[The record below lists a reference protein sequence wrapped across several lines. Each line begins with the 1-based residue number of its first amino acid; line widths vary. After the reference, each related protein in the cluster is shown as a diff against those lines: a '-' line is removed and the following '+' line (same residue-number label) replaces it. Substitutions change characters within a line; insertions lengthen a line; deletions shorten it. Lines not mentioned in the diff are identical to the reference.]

1 MRILLGILYLVTA
14 NFAKECLVQ
23 LEDTRTYK
31 CVWNFDKKRF
41 KTIDSELHVAPTK
54 TQIKLIERSPQIL
67 KCNDSQANDAQVKLK
82 WIVRSRQILRG
93 KEVKQASLSAKF
105 AFYPLDGKSYI
116 PFENE
121 QPDVQITVREPS
133 SFIVFN
139 QQFYPHD
146 THLHIDCVSISI
158 PPADVTFERKNR
170 ESGDFEEIDRELLMS
185 VEGTF
190 ERGFIWNTTLD
201 DDTELRCTST
211 RNGNK
216 YTAIKS
222 IIVADEAFTVFSA
235 IEKSDKATSLELPNV
250 IYEGD
255 NVKLTCVVPNGAA
268 DWNVSWRFKNN
279 DLESSDTEVKG
290 HSKLVVLDLKDITPS
305 SSGKYQCVVKKGES
319 EEFQE
324 IVLKV
329 ESISKPYHTDAESR
343 STVTV
348 NYDETFV
355 IDCGMTGNPLPDVKW
370 FKDGHPYTSGD
381 MEGSILKVS
390 RARAEDDG
398 QFQCL
403 AVNRAGLTSNFIEVQ
418 VDNVPER
425 SSFFYWF
432 LTILVL
438 AAIILICY
446 LFYKLR
452 ANKKITKQKDIQL
465 NMLYLMK
472 QNDPGPLPEN
482 LKLLPIEERADYLR
496 YPEEFEIARENLEI
510 CEKIGSGMFG
520 FVNKGYLS
528 MADPKSQI
536 EYKTRLPVAIK
547 STKKSFDMELQ
558 TMLFEELKIMCAIEK
573 HPNVI
578 SLIGAVTTNMRKG
591 EFYLVTEYADNG
603 DLLNYLRKHRETFHN
618 TLIDMEEPVVNENY
632 SVPSQQIEYTRL
644 LPSSDILSTADLLS
658 FALQIANGM
667 EFLAAVPCVH
677 RDLAARNANDAQV
690 KLKWIVRSRQILRGK
705 EVKQASLSAKF
716 AFYPLDGKSY
726 IPFENEQ
733 PDVQITVREP
743 SSFIVFNQQF
753 YPPDTHLHID
763 CVSISIPPADVTFER
778 KNRESGDF
786 EEIDRE
792 LLMSVEGTFE
802 RGFIWNTT
810 LDDDTELRC
819 TSTRNGNKYTAIK
832 SIIVA
837 DEAFTVFSAIEKS
850 DKATSLDFQIDITP
864 SSSGK
869 YQCVVK
875 KGESEEFQE
884 IVLKVESISK
894 PYHTDAESRST
905 VTVNYDET
913 FVIDCGMTGNPLPDV
928 KWFKDGHPY
937 TSGDMEGS
945 ILKVS
950 RARAEDDGQ
959 FQCLAVNRAG
969 LTSNFIE
976 VQVDNVPER
985 SSFFYWFLTILVLAA
1000 IILICYL
1007 FYKLRANK
1015 KITKQKDIQ
1024 LNMLY
1029 LMKQNDPGPLP
1040 ENLKLLPIE
1049 ERADYLR
1056 YPEEFEIAREN
1067 LEICEKIGSGMF
1079 GFVNKGYLS
1088 MADPKSQIEYKT
1100 RLPVAIKSTKK
1111 SFDMELQT
1119 MLFEELKIMCAIEK
1133 HPNVISLIGA
1143 VTTNM
1148 RKGEFYL
1155 VTEYADNGDLLNYLR
1170 KHRETFHNTLIDMEE
1185 PVVNENYSVPSQQI
1199 EYTRLLPSSDILST
1213 ADLLSFALQIA
1224 NGMEFLAA
1232 VPVRILIILT
1242 SSNSSISVCPSRFSC
1257 TKCIDHIL
1265 KNLQN
1270 CRFWT
1275 CQTIKNGKQ
1284 VTLPVRWMAPESV
1297 QTYKFTEKTDVWS
1310 YGITL
1315 YEIFTLGNRPYA
1327 QVPNE
1332 QLEEFLRSGMRNE
1345 QPEYCH
1351 DDLYALMKNCWH
1363 KSPDVRPNFNTCV
1376 HYLKAHLKECA
1387 GELLNR
1393 VDGQLHLELEEQYK
1407 LEEWLMKNRPDIQGG
1422 TFTRKPKNNEEE
1434 EAPTERYLI
1443 VESST

>member
-1 MRILLGILYLVTA
+1 M
-14 NFAKECLVQ
+14 
-23 LEDTRTYK
+23 
-31 CVWNFDKKRF
+31 
-41 KTIDSELHVAPTK
+41 
-54 TQIKLIERSPQIL
+54 
-67 KCNDSQANDAQVKLK
+67 ANDAQVKLK

-139 QQFYPHD
+139 QQFYPPD

-418 VDNVPER
+418 VDNVRER

-677 RDLAARNANDAQV
+677 RDLAARN
-690 KLKWIVRSRQILRGK
+690 
-705 EVKQASLSAKF
+705 
-716 AFYPLDGKSY
+716 
-726 IPFENEQ
+726 
-733 PDVQITVREP
+733 
-743 SSFIVFNQQF
+743 
-753 YPPDTHLHID
+753 
-763 CVSISIPPADVTFER
+763 
-778 KNRESGDF
+778 
-786 EEIDRE
+786 
-792 LLMSVEGTFE
+792 
-802 RGFIWNTT
+802 
-810 LDDDTELRC
+810 
-819 TSTRNGNKYTAIK
+819 
-832 SIIVA
+832 
-837 DEAFTVFSAIEKS
+837 
-850 DKATSLDFQIDITP
+850 
-864 SSSGK
+864 
-869 YQCVVK
+869 
-875 KGESEEFQE
+875 
-884 IVLKVESISK
+884 VLI
-894 PYHTDAESRST
+894 
-905 VTVNYDET
+905 
-913 FVIDCGMTGNPLPDV
+913 
-928 KWFKDGHPY
+928 
-937 TSGDMEGS
+937 
-945 ILKVS
+945 
-950 RARAEDDGQ
+950 
-959 FQCLAVNRAG
+959 
-969 LTSNFIE
+969 
-976 VQVDNVPER
+976 
-985 SSFFYWFLTILVLAA
+985 
-1000 IILICYL
+1000 
-1007 FYKLRANK
+1007 
-1015 KITKQKDIQ
+1015 
-1024 LNMLY
+1024 
-1029 LMKQNDPGPLP
+1029 
-1040 ENLKLLPIE
+1040 
-1049 ERADYLR
+1049 
-1056 YPEEFEIAREN
+1056 
-1067 LEICEKIGSGMF
+1067 
-1079 GFVNKGYLS
+1079 
-1088 MADPKSQIEYKT
+1088 
-1100 RLPVAIKSTKK
+1100 
-1111 SFDMELQT
+1111 
-1119 MLFEELKIMCAIEK
+1119 
-1133 HPNVISLIGA
+1133 
-1143 VTTNM
+1143 
-1148 RKGEFYL
+1148 
-1155 VTEYADNGDLLNYLR
+1155 
-1170 KHRETFHNTLIDMEE
+1170 
-1185 PVVNENYSVPSQQI
+1185 
-1199 EYTRLLPSSDILST
+1199 
-1213 ADLLSFALQIA
+1213 
-1224 NGMEFLAA
+1224 
-1232 VPVRILIILT
+1232 T
-1242 SSNSSISVCPSRFSC
+1242 SSKICRIADFGLAKRY
-1257 TKCIDHIL
+1257 TD
-1265 KNLQN
+1265 KNYY
-1270 CRFWT
+1270 R
-1275 CQTIKNGKQ
+1275 IKNGKQ

>member
-1 MRILLGILYLVTA
+1 MRVLLGVLYLVTA
-14 NFAKECLVQ
+14 NFAYQAPTIDVEEHLVQ
-23 LEDTRTYK
+23 KHASIGRFIELKEHDTLILKCHGRFDDLTFKFPSMDGHFGFDPIAFQNRVEEEIDDGFGDTVLTITDVRESDTGTYSCVSEEHSSLNDTIHVFVHGAQVFLPLTSVMFRYTEGDDIIVPCKTTKFVEKNDIELYANDALIKSASKNFDQRVGYQITKKLYDMKSIDVVTFTCKHKNEPKQEVDYTISVKENDDLDNDFKFYWDKGFDWPHVGYNYSQTCHLVHNGTKEFAPFYHELHIECDECTNTMGSHVFVERHRLSGNQISTTFRIEHLELEDTSTYK
-31 CVWNFDKKRF
+31 CVWNFDKKLF
-41 KTIDSELHVAPTK
+41 KTIDYELHVAPTRP
-54 TQIKLIERSPQIL
+54 QIKLIERSPQIL
-67 KCNDSQANDAQVKLK
+67 RV
-82 WIVRSRQILRG
+82 
-93 KEVKQASLSAKF
+93 KEVKQTSLSAKF
-105 AFYPLDGKSYI
+105 AVYPLDGESYTATWSRTYNSSIKVGPQSETIITDELRTVSAKNFGNGVFSETLDLKSGAMTTSMSGTYRLSI
-116 PFENE
+116 SHMNTSQSVQWEVAIENE

-139 QQFYPHD
+139 QQFYPPD

-185 VEGTF
+185 VGGTF
-190 ERGFIWNTTLD
+190 ERGFIWNTTLY

-370 FKDGHPYTSGD
+370 FKGGHQYTSGD

-618 TLIDMEEPVVNENY
+618 TLIDMGEPVIDENY
-632 SVPSQQIEYTRL
+632 LVPNSIKKKKYLFDDQQTESTRL
-644 LPSSDILSTADLLS
+644 LPSGDHLSTSDLLS

-677 RDLAARNANDAQV
+677 RDLAARN
-690 KLKWIVRSRQILRGK
+690 
-705 EVKQASLSAKF
+705 
-716 AFYPLDGKSY
+716 
-726 IPFENEQ
+726 
-733 PDVQITVREP
+733 
-743 SSFIVFNQQF
+743 
-753 YPPDTHLHID
+753 
-763 CVSISIPPADVTFER
+763 
-778 KNRESGDF
+778 
-786 EEIDRE
+786 
-792 LLMSVEGTFE
+792 
-802 RGFIWNTT
+802 
-810 LDDDTELRC
+810 
-819 TSTRNGNKYTAIK
+819 
-832 SIIVA
+832 
-837 DEAFTVFSAIEKS
+837 
-850 DKATSLDFQIDITP
+850 
-864 SSSGK
+864 
-869 YQCVVK
+869 
-875 KGESEEFQE
+875 
-884 IVLKVESISK
+884 VLI
-894 PYHTDAESRST
+894 
-905 VTVNYDET
+905 
-913 FVIDCGMTGNPLPDV
+913 
-928 KWFKDGHPY
+928 
-937 TSGDMEGS
+937 
-945 ILKVS
+945 
-950 RARAEDDGQ
+950 
-959 FQCLAVNRAG
+959 
-969 LTSNFIE
+969 
-976 VQVDNVPER
+976 
-985 SSFFYWFLTILVLAA
+985 
-1000 IILICYL
+1000 
-1007 FYKLRANK
+1007 
-1015 KITKQKDIQ
+1015 
-1024 LNMLY
+1024 
-1029 LMKQNDPGPLP
+1029 
-1040 ENLKLLPIE
+1040 
-1049 ERADYLR
+1049 
-1056 YPEEFEIAREN
+1056 
-1067 LEICEKIGSGMF
+1067 
-1079 GFVNKGYLS
+1079 
-1088 MADPKSQIEYKT
+1088 
-1100 RLPVAIKSTKK
+1100 
-1111 SFDMELQT
+1111 
-1119 MLFEELKIMCAIEK
+1119 
-1133 HPNVISLIGA
+1133 
-1143 VTTNM
+1143 
-1148 RKGEFYL
+1148 
-1155 VTEYADNGDLLNYLR
+1155 
-1170 KHRETFHNTLIDMEE
+1170 
-1185 PVVNENYSVPSQQI
+1185 
-1199 EYTRLLPSSDILST
+1199 
-1213 ADLLSFALQIA
+1213 
-1224 NGMEFLAA
+1224 
-1232 VPVRILIILT
+1232 T
-1242 SSNSSISVCPSRFSC
+1242 SSKICRIADFGLAKRY
-1257 TKCIDHIL
+1257 TD
-1265 KNLQN
+1265 KNYY
-1270 CRFWT
+1270 R
-1275 CQTIKNGKQ
+1275 IKNGKQ
-1284 VTLPVRWMAPESV
+1284 VNLPVRWMAPESV

-1393 VDGQLHLELEEQYK
+1393 VDGQLDLELEEQYK